1 MSPAVQTE
9 GPRGTRS
16 TVRHLRPT
24 DLVALA
30 AFEAKDLP
38 NEARTR
44 ESLERD
50 RKRLLAVSTVFEQ
63 WIAAE
68 DRQTLVA
75 ASGLAIRGL
84 LSARHRSG
92 RSAWELDWLVLE
104 GNQADD
110 WTALALLER
119 LAEEA
124 VKAQV
129 QRIFL
134 RVPKD
139 SERTAAAMRAG
150 FTAYGTE
157 TLLRRG
163 PSDTVSATTESMAME
178 LRPKQKDD
186 ELALFRLYHNA
197 VPAQVRS
204 MEGMTLEEWYA
215 TREAQFGQQ
224 KEYVWSE
231 GDRLRG
237 WLQVNRGNGCG
248 QFHLMVHPEDENRLE
263 DLVVQAL
270 AHLPRKEP
278 VVALVPHYQPSLRSL
293 LMEVWG
299 FEEVAEYENLAR
311 QLAVRVLEA
320 RFVPV
325 RSMT

>member
-1 MSPAVQTE
+1 VSPAVQTE

-50 RKRLLAVSTVFEQ
+50 RKRILAVSTVFEQ

-75 ASGLAIRGL
+75 ASGLAIRGMV
-84 LSARHRSG
+84 SAHHRSG
-92 RSAWELDWLVLE
+92 RSAWEVDWLVLE
-104 GNQADD
+104 ENGVDD

-119 LAEEA
+119 LSEES
-124 VKAQV
+124 VKAWV

-134 RVPKD
+134 RVPKESD
-139 SERTAAAMRAG
+139 KTNAAVRAG
-150 FTAYGTE
+150 FTSYGTE
-157 TLLRRG
+157 TLLRRR
-163 PSDTVSATTESMAME
+163 PSDTTPATAQSMAIQ

-186 ELALFRLYHNA
+186 DAALFRLYHSA

-204 MEGMTLEEWYA
+204 MEGMTLEEWQA
-215 TREAQFGQQ
+215 TRDVPFGQQ
-224 KEYVWSE
+224 KEYVWCQE
-231 GDRLRG
+231 DRLRA

-248 QFHLMVHPEDENRLE
+248 QFRLMVHPEDETRLE
-263 DLVVQAL
+263 DLVTQAL
-270 AHLPRKEP
+270 AQLPRKDP
-278 VVALVPHYQPSLRSL
+278 VLALVPHYQPSLRTL
-293 LMEVWG
+293 LMAVWG
-299 FEEVAEYENLAR
+299 LEEVAEYENLAR
-311 QLAVRVLEA
+311 QLAVRVPEA
-320 RFVPV
+320 RFVPA
-325 RSMT
+325 RA